1 MNSKR
6 WLVPLTGLLFVVLA
20 VVGSLI
26 GGEPKEASNPAEEIV
41 AHYVDN
47 KSSII
52 VGAAIFGAACVAL
65 VFFAGYLRTVL
76 RRVEGEGG
84 MLSALILV
92 GAAIMAV
99 GLAFDATILFAIAEA
114 ADDIEPASV
123 QTLQALWDN
132 DFMPI
137 AVGMVV
143 FILSSGLAILRYGV
157 LPKWLGWVAILL
169 AVAGITP
176 AGFFAFLAGGVW
188 IAIVSVVL
196 AMRARRPDGAAL
208 PFNVAVG

>member
-26 GGEPKEASNPAEEIV
+26 GGEPKDAGHSAQEIV
-41 AHYVDN
+41 DHYVDN

-52 VGAAIFGAACVAL
+52 FGAAILGLACVVL

-76 RRVEGEGG
+76 RRAEGEGG
-84 MLSALILV
+84 MLSPLV
-92 GAAIMAV
+92 LAGAAIMAV
-99 GLAFDATILFAIAEA
+99 GLAIDASLLFAIADA

-123 QTLQALWDN
+123 ETLQAYWDN

-137 AVGMVV
+137 AVGLVI
-143 FILSSGLAILRYGV
+143 FLLSSGIAIARYGV
-157 LPKWLGWVAILL
+157 LPKWLGWVAIVL
-169 AVAGITP
+169 AIAGVTP
-176 AGFFAFLAGGVW
+176 VGFFAFLAGGLW
-188 IAIVSVVL
+188 IGVVSVIL
-196 AMRARRPDGAAL
+196 ALQARRPNGTSL
-208 PFNVAVG
+208 SPNIAVG

>member
-1 MNSKR
+1 MNGKR

-47 KSSII
+47 KSSILF
-52 VGAAIFGAACVAL
+52 GAAILGVACVAL
-65 VFFAGYLRTVL
+65 VFFASYLRTVL
-76 RRVEGEGG
+76 RRSEGEGG
-84 MLSALILV
+84 MLSPLTLV

-99 GLAFDATILFAIAEA
+99 GLAIDVTILFAIAEA

-143 FILSSGLAILRYGV
+143 FLLSSGIAIARYGA
-157 LPKWLGWVAILL
+157 LPRWLGWVAIVL
-169 AVAGITP
+169 AVVGMTP
-176 AGFFAFLAGGVW
+176 IGFVAFLAGGLW
-188 IAIVSVVL
+188 IAVVSVML
-196 AMRARRPDGAAL
+196 ALRARRPDGASL
-208 PFNVAVG
+208 PDNVAVG